1 MCIAQVCQGCVYRN
15 MFPSSRTA
23 LPVSHSGKPLEHG
36 HAVIQTYLHLP
47 QRWLINHGLQM
58 PCNTANGGRNRCLL
72 RAAEGEW
79 WVPGS
84 PFQLP
89 GIGLLPNGAG
99 GDTCACPQLPYLG
112 NLSWVSAIC
121 VSFSESPPTELPL
134 VENTERR

>member
-23 LPVSHSGKPLEHG
+23 LPVSRSGKPLEHG
-36 HAVIQTYLHLP
+36 HAVIQTYLRLP

-99 GDTCACPQLPYLG
+99 GGHMCLPAAALFGKLVLGIRYLYVFLRKSTNRIASG
-112 NLSWVSAIC
+112 
-121 VSFSESPPTELPL
+121 
-134 VENTERR
+134 